1 MMRSSETDSMLKQV
15 MSDILVL
22 QNDELEIVSV
32 LIEKIKAS
40 RPHAQHK
47 TPRASVSAIRAEA
60 KRRAAA
66 LGNVPRAELAARLVK
81 VVDEIRAEAIA
92 KGAAIEGEWKGD

>member
-1 MMRSSETDSMLKQV
+1 MQISQTDSRLKQV

-22 QNDELEIVSV
+22 QNEELEIVAV
-32 LIEKIKAS
+32 LIEKIKTS
-40 RPHAQHK
+40 RPISQRK
-47 TPRASVSAIRAEA
+47 TLRPSVAAMRAEA
-60 KRRAAA
+60 KRRATA

-92 KGAAIEGEWKGD
+92 KGTAIEGEWKGD

>member
-1 MMRSSETDSMLKQV
+1 MQISQTDSMLKQV

-22 QNDELEIVSV
+22 QNEELEIVAV
-32 LIEKIKAS
+32 LIEKIKTS
-40 RPHAQHK
+40 RPVIQRK
-47 TPRASVSAIRAEA
+47 TPRPSVVAMRAEA

-81 VVDEIRAEAIA
+81 VVDEIRTEAIA
-92 KGAAIEGEWKGD
+92 KGTAIEGEWKGD

>member
-1 MMRSSETDSMLKQV
+1 MQAPQTDSMLKQLI
-15 MSDILVL
+15 SDILVL

-40 RPHAQHK
+40 RPPVQSK
-47 TPRASVSAIRAEA
+47 TRRPSVALMRAEA

-66 LGNVPRAELAARLVK
+66 LGNVPRAELTARLVK

-92 KGAAIEGEWKGD
+92 KGTAIEGEWKGD

>member
-1 MMRSSETDSMLKQV
+1 MVDPQTDSVLKQV

-22 QNDELEIVSV
+22 QNDELEIVAV

-40 RPHAQHK
+40 RPVTQSKARR
-47 TPRASVSAIRAEA
+47 PSVVLIRAEA

-66 LGNVPRAELAARLVK
+66 LGNVPRAELATRLVK
-81 VVDEIRAEAIA
+81 AIDEIRAEAIE
-92 KGAAIEGEWKGD
+92 KV